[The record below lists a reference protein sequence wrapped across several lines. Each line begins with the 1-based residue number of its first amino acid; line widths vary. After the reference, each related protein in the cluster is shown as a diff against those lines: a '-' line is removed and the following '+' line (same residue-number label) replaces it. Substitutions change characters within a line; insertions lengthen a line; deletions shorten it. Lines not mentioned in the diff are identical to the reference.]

1 MRRFR
6 AGAKLGI
13 LGAACQ
19 LRQETRHPRFRIDP
33 RHRPGRRHP
42 ERHRRLRLVDHAH
55 AGAGALLR
63 AALGSADHGGGR
75 VDGEPVAHHGVVAR
89 GGLARHC
96 GVLDNLPSPG
106 DGDTDLVALIRTA
119 WKRLDRQGKYAA
131 PKSGHRIFQDVFSKM
146 NLESRAALIS
156 IDFLGFDEE
165 QAAYALGLNEAEVC
179 KALSAGRKILI
190 NGNF

>member
-1 MRRFR
+1 MSLSPSSLSYYLNVLCPLSD
-6 AGAKLGI
+6 KLFQFSH
-13 LGAACQ
+13 ACV
-19 LRQETRHPRFRIDP
+19 L
-33 RHRPGRRHP
+33 
-42 ERHRRLRLVDHAH
+42 ERE
-55 AGAGALLR
+55 
-63 AALGSADHGGGR
+63 AALELTRSTYSEIA
-75 VDGEPVAHHGVVAR
+75 
-89 GGLARHC
+89 
-96 GVLDNLPSPG
+96 DNLPSPG

-179 KALSAGRKILI
+179 KALSAARKILI